1 MKSFV
6 LGLVASLFL
15 VVSVDAQD
23 YRMKWGDVPLEDV
36 QMTSFEADSNAQ
48 AVILGE
54 FGEVEV
60 DVRGRVMYRY
70 HLRVKLLS
78 EAAYDDWG
86 TYALSYWDGS
96 YPQRISKVQGNT
108 FVLGQD
114 GKVVRHKLGKKEIFK
129 ENVADNVKQLR
140 FTLPALEPGAVVEY
154 RYSMSTENPVYLPD
168 WDFQHSEPTR
178 YSEYKAT
185 IANYFGYVQ
194 VNSVPRFDVET
205 KEEVIGPEGNSMQY
219 RWGVK
224 DMPALREEP
233 YITTLEDY
241 KAKIEFQL
249 SSFDFPGTPR
259 ETFLSTW
266 EELAEELRK
275 ESDFWGAMKAGKRV
289 RALAEEITAGIT
301 DPHEKMHALHNYVRS
316 NITWTGE
323 YGVYAGNKLDN
334 IVKDGSASV
343 GGQTLLLIAMLRSVG
358 IESYPVVLST
368 RSNGA
373 ITRLHPLLTQFDYVI
388 ANASIGGKDY
398 FLDSTNPLA
407 PSDLLPLRALNGLGW
422 LIGDDA
428 EKWISLNSSSKY
440 VQLVRMEGALD
451 EFGRLEGKLSASTD
465 GYGALAI
472 RSMLNEGGERD
483 KVGNELLEE
492 LDGMEISGVQIEN
505 EGDLEKPLSMSAELA
520 LDGFAQQAGD
530 FLYVNPHALSR
541 INENPLRLEERAF
554 PVDLGYAY
562 DWVYSIQLQL
572 PEGYE
577 VQESL
582 KDTRMVLPDKGGMF
596 QRSTQISEDKLVMQT
611 RFTLSKSKYSPNMY
625 KNLRELYDRV
635 VAAEAEQIVLMR
647 AGEE

>member
-1 MKSFV
+1 MKPFV
-6 LGLVASLFL
+6 VGLIASLFL
-15 VVSVDAQD
+15 VVSVYAQD
-23 YRMKWGDVPLEDV
+23 YSMKWGDVPLEDV

-70 HLRVKLLS
+70 HLRVKLLA
-78 EAAYDDWG
+78 EAAYDEWG
-86 TYALSYWDGS
+86 TYAIPYWDGS

-108 FVLGQD
+108 FVLGPN

-129 ENVADNVKQLR
+129 ENVAENVEQIR

-154 RYSMSTENPVYLPD
+154 RYTMSTENPVYLPN

-205 KEEVIGPEGNSMQY
+205 KDEVIGPEGNSMQY

-224 DMPALREEP
+224 NMPALREEP

-266 EELAEELRK
+266 EELAQELRR
-275 ESDFWGAMKAGKRV
+275 ESEFGGAMKASKRV

-301 DPHEKMHALHNYVRS
+301 DPHEKLHALHNYVRS
-316 NITWTGE
+316 NVTWNGE
-323 YGVYAGNKLDN
+323 YGVYSENKLDN
-334 IVKDGSASV
+334 IVKDGTGSV

-368 RSNGA
+368 RGNGA

-388 ANASIGGKDY
+388 ANANIGGKDY

-407 PSDLLPLRALNGLGW
+407 PSDLLPLRALNELGW
-422 LIGDDA
+422 LIGDDT

-440 VQLVRMEGALD
+440 VQLVRMEGSLD
-451 EFGRLEGKLSASTD
+451 ELGRLEGQLSASTD
-465 GYGALAI
+465 GYGALAL
-472 RSMLNEGGERD
+472 RSMLSKGGEKD
-483 KVGNELLEE
+483 KVSGELLDE

-505 EGDLEKPLSMSAELA
+505 EADLEKPLSMSAELA

-541 INENPLRLEERAF
+541 IDENPLRLEERAF

-596 QRSTQISEDKLVMQT
+596 QRSTQINGNQLVMQT
-611 RFTLSKSKYSPNMY
+611 RFTLSKSKYSPKMY

-635 VAAEAEQIVLMR
+635 VAAEAEQVVLMR